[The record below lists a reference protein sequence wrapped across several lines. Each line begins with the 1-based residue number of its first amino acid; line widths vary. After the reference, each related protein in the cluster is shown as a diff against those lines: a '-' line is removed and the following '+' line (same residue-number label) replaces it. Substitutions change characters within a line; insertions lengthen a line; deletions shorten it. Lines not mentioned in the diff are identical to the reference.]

1 MIAKQTV
8 CLRRLGGTRAGEV
21 KLGRWFSNERVTK
34 EELADSITEKVK
46 ISVKNKHI
54 LAIQDTTELNY
65 QSKLGR
71 IEGLGPVGNGLTN
84 GFYLHP
90 MLAIDAD
97 EGTCLG
103 LVSIKSWVR
112 TENKKKT
119 KGNIYRK
126 QRIEKKESFKWIE
139 TSNKA
144 KEVLTQTKQITIIA
158 DRESDIYEEWYR
170 IPDKKTHLLTR
181 ACQDRALSNGER
193 LFSHVS
199 DLKSIGAYEFEVK
212 ARKGK
217 RTGHIAKME
226 IRFGEV
232 EIKKSPKCT
241 DKEAPKTIKL
251 RVVDVRE
258 KAKSVVKNEDPVHWC
273 LLTTHE
279 IENTEKALE
288 IVHWYRQRWHIEQFF
303 RTLQKQ
309 GLDIESSQV
318 ETVTSLMKL
327 VTVACFAALKI
338 MQLTLARDGKD
349 QPISI
354 VFNVLEC
361 KCLQKIN
368 KKLEGKTQKQ
378 KNPHASKL
386 LSWATWII
394 ARLGGWKGYAS
405 ESVPGPITLSR
416 GFTQFQLIYEGWS
429 LVDVCID

>member
-1 MIAKQTV
+1 MIAKQTI

-34 EELADSITEKVK
+34 EELAGSITEKVK
-46 ISVKNKHI
+46 TSVKNKHI

-65 QSKLGR
+65 QSKINR
-71 IEGLGPVGNGLTN
+71 IEGLGPVGNGVTN

-97 EGTCLG
+97 EGSCLG
-103 LVSIKSWVR
+103 LASIKSWVR

-126 QRIEKKESFKWIE
+126 QRIENKESYKWIE
-139 TSNKA
+139 TSNKG
-144 KEVLTQTKQITIIA
+144 KEVLAQAKQITIIA
-158 DRESDIYEEWYR
+158 DRESDIYEEWCR
-170 IPDKKTHLLTR
+170 IPDEKTHLLTR

-193 LFSHVS
+193 LFSRVS
-199 DLKSIGAYEFEVK
+199 DLKSIGIYEFEVK

-217 RTGHIAKME
+217 RTAHLAEME

-232 EIKKSPKCT
+232 EIKKPPKCT

-251 RVVDVRE
+251 RVIDVRE
-258 KAKSVVKNEDPVHWC
+258 KAKSAIANEGPVHWC

-279 IENTEKALE
+279 IESAEKALE
-288 IVHWYRQRWHIEQFF
+288 IVNWYRQRWHIEQFF

-318 ETVTSLMKL
+318 ETVTTLIKL

-338 MQLTLARDGKD
+338 MQLTLAREGKD

-354 VFNVLEC
+354 VFNEPEC
-361 KCLQKIN
+361 KLLSKLQ
-368 KKLEGKTQKQ
+368 KKLEGKTEKQ
-378 KNPHASKL
+378 KNPYKPNL
-386 LSWATWII
+386 LSWATWVI
-394 ARLGGWKGYAS
+394 ARLGGWKGYTS
-405 ESVPGPITLSR
+405 ESPPGPITLSR
-416 GFTQFQLIYEGWS
+416 GFKQFQIIYEGLS
-429 LVDVCID
+429 LIDVCID

>member
-1 MIAKQTV
+1 MITKQTV
-8 CLRRLGGTRAGEV
+8 CLRKLGGTRAGEV

-46 ISVKNKHI
+46 ALVRNKHI

-65 QSKLGR
+65 ESKINR
-71 IEGLGPVGNGLTN
+71 IEGLGPVGNGRTN

-97 EGTCLG
+97 KGICLG
-103 LVSIKSWVR
+103 LASIKSWVR
-112 TENKKKT
+112 TEIKKKT

-126 QRIEKKESFKWIE
+126 QRIEDKESYKWIE
-139 TSNKA
+139 TSDTA
-144 KEVLTQTKQITIIA
+144 KKVLVQAKQITIIA
-158 DRESDIYEEWYR
+158 DRESDIYEEWCR
-170 IPDKKTHLLTR
+170 IPGDKTHLLTR
-181 ACQDRALSNGER
+181 ACQDRGLSNGKR
-193 LFSHVS
+193 LFSHVT
-199 DLKSIGAYEFEVK
+199 DLKNTGTYEFKVK

-217 RTGHIAKME
+217 RTAHVAKME

-241 DKEAPKTIKL
+241 DKEAPKAIKL

-258 KAKSVVKNEDPVHWC
+258 RAESVFKNEEPIHWC
-273 LLTTHE
+273 LLTTHKVE
-279 IENTEKALE
+279 STEKALE
-288 IVHWYRQRWHIEQFF
+288 IVNWYCQRWHIEQFF

-309 GLDIESSQV
+309 GLDVESSQV
-318 ETVTSLMKL
+318 EAVSTLMKL

-349 QPISI
+349 QAISI
-354 VFNVLEC
+354 VFNASEC
-361 KCLQKIN
+361 KLLSKLQ
-368 KKLEGKTQKQ
+368 KKLEGKTEKQ
-378 KNPHASKL
+378 KNPFNPKL

-416 GFTQFQLIYEGWS
+416 GFKQFQTIYEG
-429 LVDVCID
+429 LTLIDVCID